1 MTKMCFVPRND
12 NEEDRELEGV
22 YNVWRLYKLL
32 TLTIL
37 ETIIFNRWAV
47 SSAGERLLDEEK
59 VVGSTPT
66 PPTIF
71 LL

>member
-1 MTKMCFVPRND
+1 M
-12 NEEDRELEGV
+12 
-22 YNVWRLYKLL
+22 L
-32 TLTIL
+32 TLIIL
-37 ETIIFNRWAV
+37 KTIIHYRWAV

-71 LL
+71 IL

>member
-1 MTKMCFVPRND
+1 MLP
-12 NEEDRELEGV
+12 
-22 YNVWRLYKLL
+22 L
-32 TLTIL
+32 TVFLIIIL
-37 ETIIFNRWAV
+37 NGWAV

-71 LL
+71 YYFGFSQSIFISI

>member
-1 MTKMCFVPRND
+1 M
-12 NEEDRELEGV
+12 
-22 YNVWRLYKLL
+22 L
-32 TLTIL
+32 TLIPW
-37 ETIIFNRWAV
+37 ETIILIWWAV

-71 LL
+71 LI

>member
-1 MTKMCFVPRND
+1 MKKTLPFMFCASII
-12 NEEDRELEGV
+12 
-22 YNVWRLYKLL
+22 LL
-32 TLTIL
+32 G
-37 ETIIFNRWAV
+37 WAV

-71 LL
+71 YHAYEIHHNL

>member
-1 MTKMCFVPRND
+1 M
-12 NEEDRELEGV
+12 
-22 YNVWRLYKLL
+22 L
-32 TLTIL
+32 TFNTMK
-37 ETIIFNRWAV
+37 TIISKRWAV